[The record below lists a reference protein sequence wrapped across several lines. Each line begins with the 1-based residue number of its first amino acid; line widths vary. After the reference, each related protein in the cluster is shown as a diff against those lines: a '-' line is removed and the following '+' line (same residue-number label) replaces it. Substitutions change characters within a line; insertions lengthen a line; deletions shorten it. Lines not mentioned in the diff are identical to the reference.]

1 MGSLY
6 SNSTVPHIHCFVSLV
21 SWHVSSEVYCGLQQC
36 STLPIDLQPEEEF
49 RRLRIQLKEI
59 QMYTWVLQ
67 KFETKF
73 ASCVYPMIPLT
84 SNRVTDEI

>member
-1 MGSLY
+1 MGSLS

-49 RRLRIQLKEI
+49 RRLRTQLKEI
-59 QMYTWVLQ
+59 QMYMGVAKVRNQICKLCLSHDTINL
-67 KFETKF
+67 E
-73 ASCVYPMIPLT
+73 SC
-84 SNRVTDEI
+84 N